1 MKKFFTL
8 IAAVAM
14 AASMNAQ
21 TFKSFAETT
30 VFVTNQEN
38 VTAGIAEGWIAEG
51 SGQTAAKKAGSINP
65 ETGEEEA
72 YKQPG
77 IDLKKGNSKKAFTAY
92 VTGLAGLTAYGA
104 TASSSESRDVYV
116 VATPEDGGSAVEGSA
131 TSAPSVS
138 AVVSLELDATKK
150 YTVEITGV
158 AEGDKTTGADIA
170 LHGIKFV
177 AGTTS
182 TGISSIEVAAKND
195 DKTYN
200 MAGQQVSGSFK
211 GIVIKNG
218 KKFINK

>member
-30 VFVTNQEN
+30 VFITNQEN

-51 SGQTAAKKAGSINP
+51 SGQTATTKTGSINP

-77 IDLKKGNSKKAFTAY
+77 IDLKMGNSKKAFTAY

-104 TASSSESRDVYV
+104 TTSSGDSRDVYV

-158 AEGDKTTGADIA
+158 KEGDKTTGADIA

-182 TGISSIEVAAKND
+182 TGISSIEAAAKND
-195 DKTYN
+195 GKTFN

-211 GIVIKNG
+211 GLVIKNG
-218 KKFINK
+218 KKFVK

>member
-8 IAAVAM
+8 IATVAM
-14 AASMNAQ
+14 ATSMNAQ

-30 VFVTNQEN
+30 VFITNQEN
-38 VTAGIAEGWIAEG
+38 ITAGITEGWIAEG
-51 SGQTAAKKAGSINP
+51 SGQTATTKTGSINP
-65 ETGEEEA
+65 ETGEEET

-77 IDLKKGNSKKAFTAY
+77 IDVKLGNSKKAFTAY

-104 TASSSESRDVYV
+104 TTSSGDSRDVYI

-158 AEGDKTTGADIA
+158 AEGEKTKGADIA

-182 TGISSIEVAAKND
+182 TGISSIEAAAKND
-195 DKTYN
+195 GKTYN
-200 MAGQQVSGSFK
+200 MAGQQVFGSFK
-211 GIVIKNG
+211 GLVIKNG
-218 KKFINK
+218 KKFVK

>member
-8 IAAVAM
+8 IATVAM
-14 AASMNAQ
+14 ATSMNAQ

-30 VFVTNQEN
+30 VFITNQEN
-38 VTAGIAEGWIAEG
+38 VTAGITEGWIAEG
-51 SGQTAAKKAGSINP
+51 SGQTATTKTGSINP
-65 ETGEEEA
+65 ETGEEET

-77 IDLKKGNSKKAFTAY
+77 IDVKLGNSKKAFTAY

-104 TASSSESRDVYV
+104 TTSSGDSRDVYI

-158 AEGDKTTGADIA
+158 AEGDKTKGADIA

-182 TGISSIEVAAKND
+182 TGISSIEAAAKND
-195 DKTYN
+195 GKTYN

-211 GIVIKNG
+211 GLVIKNG
-218 KKFINK
+218 KKFVK

>member
-30 VFVTNQEN
+30 VFITNQEN

-51 SGQTAAKKAGSINP
+51 SGQTATTKSGSINP
-65 ETGEEEA
+65 ETGEEET

-77 IDLKKGNSKKAFTAY
+77 IDLKKDNSKKAFTAY

-104 TASSSESRDVYV
+104 TTSSSDSRDVYV

-158 AEGDKTTGADIA
+158 AEGDKTKGADIA

-177 AGTTS
+177 AGTS
-182 TGISSIEVAAKND
+182 TGISSIEAAAKND
-195 DKTYN
+195 GKTYN

-211 GIVIKNG
+211 GLVIV
-218 KKFINK
+218 

>member
-30 VFVTNQEN
+30 VFITNQEN
-38 VTAGIAEGWIAEG
+38 VTAGITEGWIAEG
-51 SGQTAAKKAGSINP
+51 SGQTATKKAGSINP

-77 IDLKKGNSKKAFTAY
+77 IDLKMGNSKKAFTAY

-104 TASSSESRDVYV
+104 TTSSGDSRDVYV

-182 TGISSIEVAAKND
+182 TGISSIEAAAKND
-195 DKTYN
+195 GKTYN

-211 GIVIKNG
+211 GLVIKNG
-218 KKFINK
+218 KKFVK

>member
-30 VFVTNQEN
+30 VFITNQEN

-51 SGQTAAKKAGSINP
+51 SGQTATTKTGSINP
-65 ETGEEEA
+65 ETGEEET

-77 IDLKKGNSKKAFTAY
+77 IDVKLGNSKKAFTAY

-104 TASSSESRDVYV
+104 TTSSGDSRDVYV

-182 TGISSIEVAAKND
+182 TGISSIEAAAKND
-195 DKTYN
+195 GKTYN
-200 MAGQQVSGSFK
+200 MAGQQVSSSFK
-211 GIVIKNG
+211 GLVIKNG
-218 KKFINK
+218 KKFVK

>member
-30 VFVTNQEN
+30 VFITNQEN
-38 VTAGIAEGWIAEG
+38 VTAGITEGWIAEG
-51 SGQTAAKKAGSINP
+51 SGQTATTKTGSINP
-65 ETGEEEA
+65 ETGEEET
-72 YKQPG
+72 YKQSG
-77 IDLKKGNSKKAFTAY
+77 IDVKLGNSKKAFTAY

-104 TASSSESRDVYV
+104 TTSSGDSRDVYV

-158 AEGDKTTGADIA
+158 KEGDKTKGADIA

-182 TGISSIEVAAKND
+182 TGISSIEAAAKND
-195 DKTYN
+195 GKTYN
-200 MAGQQVSGSFK
+200 MAGQQVSSSFK
-211 GIVIKNG
+211 GLVIKNG
-218 KKFINK
+218 KKFVK

>member
-30 VFVTNQEN
+30 VFITNQEN
-38 VTAGIAEGWIAEG
+38 VTAGITEGWIAEG
-51 SGQTAAKKAGSINP
+51 SGQTATTKTGSINP
-65 ETGEEEA
+65 ETGEEET

-77 IDLKKGNSKKAFTAY
+77 IDVKLGNSKKAFTAY

-104 TASSSESRDVYV
+104 TTSSGDSRDVYV

-158 AEGDKTTGADIA
+158 AEGDKTKGADIA

-182 TGISSIEVAAKND
+182 TGISSIEAAAKND
-195 DKTYN
+195 GKTYN

-211 GIVIKNG
+211 GLVIKNG
-218 KKFINK
+218 KKFVK